1 MSKKHDLKEIVGK
14 TRVAI
19 GSRQGH
25 NVMLYLLFACVAFVF
40 WLILSLDTEVQREFE
55 IPVAITDM
63 PDSVVLLGN
72 PPVHLSVSVSAK
84 GSQLLSF
91 NWGRFPSLKLKFLDN
106 IGKRGAFYVSR
117 ARLETKVRDYFGSS
131 VQVLGVR
138 PDSILVKYTS
148 SPGVQVPLK
157 VNCDV
162 TPNLQCIIS
171 GPITVNYDSIRLYSD
186 RPIPASIKYAETER
200 IVRTELKDTTVVF
213 VNIKKIAG
221 VRTIP
226 DKVKVTIP
234 VEPLISKRRPVAI
247 DVVNLPHNVGFLTFP
262 STVEVTYLVPMSKFN
277 NDDYPIK
284 VFVDY
289 NSIGQSDAKVKVNI
303 APAPE
308 LFHNLTLSTD
318 SVEYVLERRG
328 N

>member
-1 MSKKHDLKEIVGK
+1 MSKHEFKEIIGK
-14 TRVAI
+14 TRVALD
-19 GSRQGH
+19 SRQGH

-55 IPVAITDM
+55 IPVTVTDI

-72 PPVHLSVSVSAK
+72 PPVQLNVSVSGK

-91 NWGRFPSLKLKFLDN
+91 NWGRVPTFKLKFLDN

-117 ARLETKVRDYFGSS
+117 GRLESKVRDYFGSS

-148 SPGVQVPLK
+148 APGVEVPLK

-171 GPITVNYDSIRLYSD
+171 GPITVNYDSVRLYSD
-186 RPIPASIKYAETER
+186 RPIPPSIKFAETER
-200 IVRTELKDTTVVF
+200 IVRTELKDTTVV
-213 VNIKKIAG
+213 VVDIKKIAG

-234 VEPLISKRRPVAI
+234 VEPLISKRRPVTI

-262 STVEVTYLVPMSKFN
+262 STVEVSYLVPMSKFN

-289 NSIGQSDAKVKVNI
+289 NSIGQTDLKAKVNI

-308 LFHNLTLSTD
+308 IFHNMTLSVD
-318 SVEYVLERRG
+318 SVEYVVERR
-328 N
+328 NS

>member
-1 MSKKHDLKEIVGK
+1 MSKHEWKEIVGK
-14 TRVAI
+14 TRVAL

-55 IPVAITDM
+55 IPVLLTDV

-72 PPVHLSVSVSAK
+72 APGMLNVSVAAK

-91 NWGRFPSLKLKFLDN
+91 NWGRVPVLKLKFTDN
-106 IGKRGAFYVSR
+106 VKRGAFYVSR
-117 ARLETKVRDYFGSS
+117 ARLESRVRDYFGSS
-131 VQVLGVR
+131 VQISGVR
-138 PDSILVKYTS
+138 PDSIYVKYTS
-148 SPGVQVPLK
+148 ARGVEVPLR

-162 TPNLQCIIS
+162 KPNLQCIIS
-171 GPITVNYDSIRLYSD
+171 GPITVNYDSVRLYSD
-186 RPIPASIKYAETER
+186 RPIPASIKFAETEP
-200 IVRTELKDTTVVF
+200 IVRKELKDTTVV
-213 VNIKKIAG
+213 VVGIKKIAG

-234 VEPLISKRRPVAI
+234 VEPLISKRRQVSI
-247 DVVNLPHNVGFLTFP
+247 DVVNLPREVGFLTFP

-277 NDDYPIK
+277 HDEYPIK

-289 NSIGQSDAKVKVNI
+289 NSIEASDARVKLNL

-308 LFHNLTLSTD
+308 IYHNLTLSVD
-318 SVEYVLERRG
+318 SVEFVVERR
-328 N
+328 NN